1 MGEGKKTIFGGKK
14 KMILFAAMGVFGLLL
29 VVLGAATGAKT
40 EKNPAENAE
49 ISADDAYIEGLENK
63 ILNIIAKVTGDTGAA
78 VVITCDGGT
87 EHVYVSNGDD
97 GDYVT
102 VRSGGEYS
110 LVLHR
115 NLYPKITGVSVACRG
130 GNDAGVKKK
139 LIDVISTALGISSNR
154 ICIVGTK

>member
-1 MGEGKKTIFGGKK
+1 MGDGIKALLKGKR
-14 KMILFAAMGVFGLLL
+14 KMIFFAALGIIGVFL
-29 VVLGAATGAKT
+29 VILGAAGAGG
-40 EKNPAENAE
+40 EKSAAEKVE
-49 ISADDAYIEGLENK
+49 ISTDDAYIEELENK
-63 ILNIIAKVTGDTGAA
+63 ICNIIAKVTGDADAA
-78 VVITCDGGT
+78 VIVTCDGGT

-102 VRSGGEYS
+102 VRQNGEYS

-130 GNDAGVKKK
+130 GNDVGIKKK
-139 LIDVISTALGISSNR
+139 LIDVISTALGVSSNR

>member
-1 MGEGKKTIFGGKK
+1 MGEGIKTLFEGKK
-14 KMILFAAMGVFGLLL
+14 KMIVFAALGLLG
-29 VVLGAATGAKT
+29 VIFVILGALGAKS
-40 EKNPAENAE
+40 EKMTAENVE
-49 ISADDAYIEGLENK
+49 ISTDDAYIDELENK
-63 ILNIIAKVTGDTGAA
+63 ICNMIAKVTGDADAA
-78 VVITCDGGT
+78 VIVTCDGGT

-115 NLYPKITGVSVACRG
+115 NLYPKITGVSVACCG
-130 GNDAGVKKK
+130 GNDAEIRKK
-139 LIDVISTALGISSNR
+139 LIDVISTALGVSSNR